1 MRISYDSE
9 VDALYIRLIDETV
22 EVTTRQVTEDVAID
36 YAPGGAIVGIEGLDA
51 SEHVF
56 GKDGTPTV
64 TLENLIA
71 RSA

>member
-9 VDALYIRLIDETV
+9 VDALYIRLIDEAV
-22 EVTTRQVTEDVAID
+22 EVTTRQVSDDVAID
-36 YAPGGAIVGIEGLDA
+36 YAPDGAIVGIEVLAA

-56 GKDGTPTV
+56 RTGEAPTV

-71 RSA
+71 LSA

>member
-22 EVTTRQVTEDVAID
+22 EVTTRQVSEDVAID
-36 YAPGGAIVGIEGLDA
+36 YAPDGAVVGIEVLDA

-56 GKDGTPTV
+56 RGGGAPTV

>member
-22 EVTTRQVTEDVAID
+22 EVTTRQVSDDVAID
-36 YAPGGAIVGIEGLDA
+36 YAPDGAIVGIEVLDA

-56 GKDGTPTV
+56 RGGGTPSV
-64 TLENLIA
+64 ILENVIA
-71 RSA
+71 QSA

>member
-9 VDALYIRLIDETV
+9 VDALYIRLIDDSV
-22 EVTTRQVTEDVAID
+22 EVTTRQISDDVAIN
-36 YAPGGAIVGIEGLDA
+36 YSPEGTIVGIEVLDA

-56 GKDGTPTV
+56 RGDGTPTV

>member
-22 EVTTRQVTEDVAID
+22 EVTTRQVSEDVAID
-36 YAPGGAIVGIEGLDA
+36 YAPDGAVVGIEVLDA

-56 GKDGTPTV
+56 RGDETPAV

>member
-9 VDALYIRLIDETV
+9 VDALYIRLMDETV
-22 EVTTRQVTEDVAID
+22 EVTTRQLSDDVAID
-36 YAPGGAIVGIEGLDA
+36 YAPDGAIVGIEVLAA

-56 GKDGTPTV
+56 RAGGEPAV

-71 RSA
+71 LSA